1 MRKSSESIDRGGKE
15 KKKKSISL
23 LAPRFSHS
31 SVLTSASGVMIHLRL
46 CVEVWKSILEFGDAG
61 TFFFL
66 LSNARCRG
74 HCFFFLLLR
83 LSDRVVS
90 SLFFVLPCVFWMR
103 VFERGLERPTVIL
116 QGCWKNKNALA
127 ESSRDAS
134 ARSRVKKRVLKNS
147 GNHFSKKKK
156 NRRTTLLD
164 G

>member
-1 MRKSSESIDRGGKE
+1 
-15 KKKKSISL
+15 
-23 LAPRFSHS
+23 
-31 SVLTSASGVMIHLRL
+31 
-46 CVEVWKSILEFGDAG
+46 
-61 TFFFL
+61 
-66 LSNARCRG
+66 
-74 HCFFFLLLR
+74 
-83 LSDRVVS
+83 
-90 SLFFVLPCVFWMR
+90 MR